1 MPLSPHT
8 PRRFTPRKTGDATPL
23 GELESAVMQ
32 VVWSCGHDLSVG
44 DVHAALPGEMQ
55 SAYTTIKTTMERLAD
70 KGILSRTRLGKAY
83 LYRAAV
89 TQEVLERHIVA
100 SALDHLVTQFPG
112 AIASF
117 FVRPD
122 PGVSEERL
130 AILEEAIVR
139 RRAAREAEDT
149 RDG

>member
-1 MPLSPHT
+1 MPFSPRP

-23 GELESAVMQ
+23 GELESAVMR
-32 VVWSCGHDLSVG
+32 VVWSRAQDLSVG
-44 DVHAALPGEMQ
+44 DVHADLPGEMR
-55 SAYTTIKTTMERLAD
+55 SAYTTIKTTMERLSD
-70 KGILSRTRLGKAY
+70 KGILSRTRSGKAY

-89 TQEVLERHIVA
+89 TQEALERHIVTA
-100 SALDHLVTQFPG
+100 ALDHLVAQFPG

-130 AILEEAIVR
+130 ALLDDAVAR
-139 RRAAREAEDT
+139 RREAEQEEE
-149 RDG
+149 RHG